1 MWTLLSG
8 LIGIPRL
15 IGLLGIGAVA
25 FFVWGNVQSVIDRYT
40 DMSGKIATL
49 ERNNKLLTSRLDSYN
64 LRISRRDEA
73 IAASQCKEKIQYWL
87 RHPDEIP
94 KPFDPFGQLR

>member
-1 MWTLLSG
+1 MFAALSA
-8 LIGIPRL
+8 LVGIPRL
-15 IGLLGIGAVA
+15 VGLLSLGAVA
-25 FFVWGNVQSVIDRYT
+25 FFAWGTVQSVIDRYSE
-40 DMSGKIATL
+40 MGGKIATL

-73 IAASQCKEKIQYWL
+73 IAASQCKDKIQYWL

-94 KPFDPFGQLR
+94 KPFNPFAPR